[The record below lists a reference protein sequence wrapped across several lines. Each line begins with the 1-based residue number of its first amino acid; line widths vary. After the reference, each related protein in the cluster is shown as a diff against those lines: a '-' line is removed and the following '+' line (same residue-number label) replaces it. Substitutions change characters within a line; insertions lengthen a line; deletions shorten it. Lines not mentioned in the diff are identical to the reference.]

1 MKELRLTRQW
11 SRALLSSV
19 SQVTTTSAKTVAI
32 LVLAISALAVWYTV
46 RHLEF
51 LVSRTQLI
59 SVDKPYLQQANE
71 AVKAF
76 HGLDQLIVVAEGPDL
91 AETKTFVQHLA
102 ERLTADRAQVQEV
115 FYRIETSALEGKKLL
130 LLSPAELRVL
140 HAKVEGHQEVLRA
153 LTVAPGLNT
162 LLTALSRQMSVAM
175 AAHLTEGL
183 LSRDEPA
190 DQGDPKAPERFSFLT
205 SLLEQMEQA
214 LAVAPSY
221 RSVWGNFF
229 GNEELTSDGFLVSDD
244 KRFVFL
250 LVDPQ
255 KRGEGLHPRQESI
268 ATIRHYISELRTG
281 FPRVQAGVT
290 GDEALWNDEMLAA
303 QADSPLATVIS
314 LVGVGM
320 LYLLFFRNLR
330 RTLLLVATMIVGLSW
345 TVGVLTL
352 TVGHLSLI
360 SIFVAPIL
368 IGLADDQAIS
378 FLSRYEEE
386 RDLGR
391 SFSEAIHR
399 TFTQTAPGLIA
410 AACTNALAFYAMMLA
425 DFRGV
430 QELGFIVGNGMWLS
444 LLVTLTFLPAMLT
457 LTEGHKP
464 WQQSMRRD
472 TWLAREF
479 ARWGQAVQHFRRPV
493 LLLTTGVSL
502 LCLLALP
509 TMTFDYNLLHLQAR
523 GVESVSWE
531 LRILEN
537 SGRSSWF
544 ALATASSVAEVAQK
558 AAQFSALPAVDKVQ
572 TIASLVPVG
581 QEERQRLIQE
591 LASLIHGL
599 PVTVSP
605 PSAVDMVKL
614 KQTLEKIKFKL
625 QGNPAGGDSQQ
636 QSPVQE
642 MLIEVRGQLNSVL
655 SHLETHSEKEAA
667 ALEHLQTALFQD
679 FAAQWAL
686 LRQNLAPPGPI
697 TLADIPAQ
705 LRTRFVS
712 ADGKRFL
719 LQIYPRQDIWE
730 RAPLEEFVSQL
741 RQVDPEVTGFP
752 VMSYESIPA
761 IKNGYLEGG
770 LYATAAIL
778 IVAFL
783 TLRAWRATLLAM
795 LPAGCGM
802 LWVVGLMWLGRLTFN
817 LANLVAVPITI
828 GIGVESGIYLVRRA
842 HEEGRAGG
850 VLVGG
855 STGQSVALFSLSTM
869 VGFGS
874 LMVARHSGIFS
885 MGLLLTG
892 AVGCVLLVSLTVLPL
907 LLQSPPPDRRE
918 LSQPP
923 HQVVTSA
930 VESERQPLAGG

>member
-1 MKELRLTRQW
+1 MSL
-11 SRALLSSV
+11 
-19 SQVTTTSAKTVAI
+19 
-32 LVLAISALAVWYTV
+32 ALAT
-46 RHLEF
+46 
-51 LVSRTQLI
+51 
-59 SVDKPYLQQANE
+59 
-71 AVKAF
+71 
-76 HGLDQLIVVAEGPDL
+76 
-91 AETKTFVQHLA
+91 
-102 ERLTADRAQVQEV
+102 
-115 FYRIETSALEGKKLL
+115 
-130 LLSPAELRVL
+130 
-140 HAKVEGHQEVLRA
+140 
-153 LTVAPGLNT
+153 
-162 LLTALSRQMSVAM
+162 
-175 AAHLTEGL
+175 HLTEGFL
-183 LSRDEPA
+183 GLDAPA
-190 DQGDPKAPERFSFLT
+190 AQGEQKAPLSLSFLN
-205 SLLEQMEQA
+205 SLLEQMEQT
-214 LAVAPSY
+214 LAASLSY
-221 RSVWGNFF
+221 HSVWGNFF
-229 GNEELTSDGFLVSDD
+229 GNEKLTSDGFLVSDD

-255 KRGEGLHPRQESI
+255 KRGEGLNPRQESI
-268 ATIRHYISELRTG
+268 ATIRHHIADVRTA

-314 LVGVGM
+314 LVGVGI
-320 LYLLFFRNLR
+320 LYLLFFRHLQ
-330 RTLLLVATMIVGLSW
+330 RTLILVATMSVGLSW
-345 TVGVLTL
+345 TLGLLTL

-399 TFTQTAPGLIA
+399 TFTQAAPGLIA
-410 AACTNALAFYAMMLA
+410 AACTNALAFYAMTLA

-457 LTEGHKP
+457 LTEGHKS
-464 WQQSMRRD
+464 WQKSMRRG
-472 TWLAREF
+472 TRLAREF
-479 ARWGQAVQHFRRPV
+479 ARWGQAVQHVRRPV
-493 LLLTTGVSL
+493 LLLTVGVSL

-509 TMTFDYNLLHLQAR
+509 TLTFDYNLLHLQAH
-523 GVESVSWE
+523 GTESVSWE

-558 AAQFSALPAVDKVQ
+558 AAQFAALPAVEKVQ

-591 LASLIHGL
+591 LAALIHEL
-599 PVTVSP
+599 PVTGSP
-605 PSAVDMVKL
+605 PSAVDREQL
-614 KQTLEKIKFKL
+614 KQTLEQMKFKL
-625 QGNPAGGDSQQ
+625 QEQPAGRDTPQQ
-636 QSPVQE
+636 PPERE
-642 MLIEVRGQLNSVL
+642 MLSAVRGRLDSVL
-655 SHLETHSEKEAA
+655 SHLNPSSEKEAA
-667 ALEHLQTALFQD
+667 ALERLQTALFQD

-686 LRQNLAPPGPI
+686 LHQNLAPSGPI

-705 LRTRFVS
+705 VRSRFVS
-712 ADGKRFL
+712 ADGTKFL

-730 RAPLEEFVSQL
+730 RAPLEEFVRQL
-741 RQVDPEVTGFP
+741 RQVDSNVTGFP

-770 LYATAAIL
+770 LYATVAIS
-778 IVAFL
+778 IVAFF
-783 TLRAWRATLLAM
+783 TLREWRATLLAM

-802 LWVVGLMWLGRLTFN
+802 LWLVGLMWLGHLTFN

-842 HEEGRAGG
+842 REEGRAGW
-850 VLVGG
+850 VLVEG

-885 MGLLLTG
+885 MGLLLTV
-892 AVGCVLLVSLTVLPL
+892 AVGSVLLVSLTVLPL
-907 LLQSPPPDRRE
+907 LLQPPPSGRRE
-918 LSQPP
+918 IKSAFASGGRSATESESQP
-923 HQVVTSA
+923 
-930 VESERQPLAGG
+930 RGGG